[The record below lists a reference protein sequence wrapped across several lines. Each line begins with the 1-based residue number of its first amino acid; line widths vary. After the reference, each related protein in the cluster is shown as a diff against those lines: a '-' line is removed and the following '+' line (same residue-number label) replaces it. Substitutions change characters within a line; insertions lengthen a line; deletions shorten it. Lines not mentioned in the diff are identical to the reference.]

1 MKKILYIH
9 IGTGKTGTSSIQNF
23 LSENQKNGRLSKH
36 FNTRYCFSGRPN
48 IHNIL
53 LCKNY
58 QRGNEKTQ
66 ELIDAKIREL
76 RKEIYQSSEQLF
88 IISSE
93 YFPGNTQDE
102 IHELVNTVSD
112 ICQVKIIVYLRRQDD
127 FLWSW
132 YTQLVK
138 TTNIF
143 LDIYKL
149 KDKLYKGPQQVFNY
163 ETSLRKW
170 ENIVGKENILV
181 NIYDR
186 NNFKENSIYFDFIH
200 NLNID
205 LDLKKM
211 IVPEEVNLSLQCE
224 QICLIRTLIP
234 YVSEWNDEQLKMLQ
248 KPLNIPFLYTKSLLS
263 PRERKEILNDF
274 RQHNEFVARRY
285 LNQENLFD
293 ENIEDED
300 TWREPNIFSS
310 GYFEKYID
318 YIKTEKKT
326 LFELLQPILK
336 NVNRMKIKTVRNMLL
351 VNNIFI
357 VDWTEKAGCTIV
369 CKMFFDV
376 MGILQEAL
384 DYNSWI
390 HNYRQDKFYEKFGKV
405 TEDMLSGDK
414 FVKMKFVR
422 NPYTRAVS
430 SYFAANENN
439 KQYLKG
445 YEHLDLSFYDFLLLV
460 KQKKIVNDHWR
471 TQYQEI
477 ESRFNFDEIIKIE
490 NIEQEVKR
498 LNQKYSLNLQL
509 HTHSSHHHK
518 KDKNKSEFV
527 GRKKYSE
534 LEISGTIP
542 DYRNFYDDETKL
554 LVSEIYEKDLK
565 TYKYTF
571 DLEKNQ
577 ERIKAENTDKDKK
590 MKHNINYITIWENEW
605 NSVYADEFLIK
616 AANSD
621 INTVAFD
628 MRWHKHETNEG
639 NFDFSHTQDRC
650 DKLIEHGF
658 KLMPLISIFY
668 CPNWVHEK
676 YPDIVEL
683 NETFGAIGSGHKG
696 VSSAYEKSLPLA
708 LNFIDKCI
716 DALECY
722 RQDITAISVSWNNE
736 HETKFTQTHDLFRPY
751 EKSAQ
756 EKFRL
761 FIEKKNSSIKYW
773 NDRWNTSFD
782 CFAEVT
788 LPTLRCENKK
798 QIEQF
803 QLQGQFIFD
812 FYAFRRFLLVNIY
825 QGCCERIK
833 SHQYKTWLHFGEIF
847 TCIDAIYQGDVVF
860 DMITENWLDIVVI
873 DSNLSKIG
881 VETNDPF
888 VSYVIVSA
896 CQQYDKPVIFE
907 VAVERDKSIE
917 VYKESILW
925 AQKKNVDGLGH
936 TNFMNR
942 KKFHCLFQNSSL
954 AAGMDGVESTKHLL
968 LIHPIRGCGVLRQR
982 QHIVGAISVD
992 PVQDYLMGEVKHWY
1006 DRGFNVDIIG
1016 DPLLLNKIN
1025 QDVYNEIVYLEPL
1038 ALLSVDKKHIS
1049 DFVERLPSDKPY
1061 YHKKLDRAFFEHQT
1075 GFDGEPLEFL
1085 SFEE

>member
-48 IHNIL
+48 INNIL

-149 KDKLYKGPQQVFNY
+149 KYKLYKSKEQVFNY

-186 NNFKENSIYFDFIH
+186 NNFKGNSIYFDFIH

-300 TWREPNIFSS
+300 TWREPNIFNS

-490 NIEQEVKR
+490 NIKQEVKR

-534 LEISGTIP
+534 LEISSTIP

-577 ERIKAENTDKDKK
+577 ERTKPENTDKDKK

-925 AQKKNVDGLGH
+925 AQKKNVDGLGY
-936 TNFMNR
+936 TNII
-942 KKFHCLFQNSSL
+942 QNSSL
-954 AAGMDGVESTKHLL
+954 ATEPEKILLSLGMDGVESTKHLL

-1016 DPLLLNKIN
+1016 DPSLLNKIN

-1038 ALLSVDKKHIS
+1038 ALLSVEKKHIS

>member
-1 MKKILYIH
+1 
-9 IGTGKTGTSSIQNF
+9 
-23 LSENQKNGRLSKH
+23 
-36 FNTRYCFSGRPN
+36 
-48 IHNIL
+48 
-53 LCKNY
+53 
-58 QRGNEKTQ
+58 
-66 ELIDAKIREL
+66 
-76 RKEIYQSSEQLF
+76 
-88 IISSE
+88 
-93 YFPGNTQDE
+93 
-102 IHELVNTVSD
+102 
-112 ICQVKIIVYLRRQDD
+112 
-127 FLWSW
+127 
-132 YTQLVK
+132 
-138 TTNIF
+138 
-143 LDIYKL
+143 
-149 KDKLYKGPQQVFNY
+149 
-163 ETSLRKW
+163 
-170 ENIVGKENILV
+170 
-181 NIYDR
+181 
-186 NNFKENSIYFDFIH
+186 
-200 NLNID
+200 
-205 LDLKKM
+205 
-211 IVPEEVNLSLQCE
+211 
-224 QICLIRTLIP
+224 
-234 YVSEWNDEQLKMLQ
+234 
-248 KPLNIPFLYTKSLLS
+248 
-263 PRERKEILNDF
+263 
-274 RQHNEFVARRY
+274 
-285 LNQENLFD
+285 
-293 ENIEDED
+293 
-300 TWREPNIFSS
+300 
-310 GYFEKYID
+310 
-318 YIKTEKKT
+318 
-326 LFELLQPILK
+326 
-336 NVNRMKIKTVRNMLL
+336 
-351 VNNIFI
+351 
-357 VDWTEKAGCTIV
+357 
-369 CKMFFDV
+369 
-376 MGILQEAL
+376 
-384 DYNSWI
+384 
-390 HNYRQDKFYEKFGKV
+390 
-405 TEDMLSGDK
+405 
-414 FVKMKFVR
+414 
-422 NPYTRAVS
+422 
-430 SYFAANENN
+430 
-439 KQYLKG
+439 
-445 YEHLDLSFYDFLLLV
+445 
-460 KQKKIVNDHWR
+460 
-471 TQYQEI
+471 
-477 ESRFNFDEIIKIE
+477 
-490 NIEQEVKR
+490 
-498 LNQKYSLNLQL
+498 
-509 HTHSSHHHK
+509 
-518 KDKNKSEFV
+518 
-527 GRKKYSE
+527 
-534 LEISGTIP
+534 
-542 DYRNFYDDETKL
+542 
-554 LVSEIYEKDLK
+554 
-565 TYKYTF
+565 
-571 DLEKNQ
+571 
-577 ERIKAENTDKDKK
+577 
-590 MKHNINYITIWENEW
+590 MKHSINYITIWENEW

-761 FIEKKNSSIKYW
+761 FIENKNSSIKYW

-925 AQKKNVDGLGH
+925 AQKKNVDGLGY
-936 TNFMNR
+936 TNII
-942 KKFHCLFQNSSL
+942 QNSSL
-954 AAGMDGVESTKHLL
+954 ATEPEKILLSLGMDGVESTKHLL

-1016 DPLLLNKIN
+1016 DPSLLNKIN

-1038 ALLSVDKKHIS
+1038 ALLSVEKKHIS